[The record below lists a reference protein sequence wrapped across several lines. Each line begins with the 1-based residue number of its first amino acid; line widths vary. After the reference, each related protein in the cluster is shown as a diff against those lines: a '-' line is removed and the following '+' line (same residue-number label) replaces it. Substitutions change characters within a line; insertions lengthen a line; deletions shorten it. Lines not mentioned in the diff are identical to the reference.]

1 MGKSNDLEQI
11 LSDREANTE
20 KLKAE
25 APFIFE
31 GFNELLNRYYKPGAL
46 DTKQKELMAIV
57 GSVTTRCVSCLANH
71 IYNAVIAGA
80 TKDEIVE
87 AAAIGVDYGGG
98 ASYVMVRDHLLDF
111 IEQSLKNGKIKQSG

>member
-1 MGKSNDLEQI
+1 MGKSIELEQI
-11 LSDREANTE
+11 LDERETNTE

-25 APFIFE
+25 APVIFE
-31 GFNELLNRYYKPGAL
+31 GFNELLNHYYKPGAL

-57 GSVTTRCVSCLANH
+57 GSVITRCVSCLANH
-71 IYNAVIAGA
+71 IHNAIIAGA
-80 TKDEIVE
+80 TKEEIVE

-111 IEQSLKNGKIKQSG
+111 IEQAKKK